1 MNNFER
7 SSVLL
12 PIHIHTH
19 TADSH
24 HTYTLLYTIMVAQAL
39 WHLEL
44 AGGAEVPML
53 VRNDFVITNAS
64 LTDEVADVNARS
76 VVKVAFEPKN
86 PAELNGDDDDDED
99 DMSDDD
105 DEDDLE
111 GLTAED
117 LESDEEDD
125 EAVKQF
131 KQEMRAKIAALPALQ
146 NGESANEASAT
157 GIVGEDDDEDEED
170 DEDFSLSEEPVD
182 IALCA
187 LTPGKIE
194 QVQLNLIFNEEDVV
208 VFKNTGKK

>member
-1 MNNFER
+1 
-7 SSVLL
+7 
-12 PIHIHTH
+12 
-19 TADSH
+19 
-24 HTYTLLYTIMVAQAL
+24 MVAQAL

-86 PAELNGDDDDDED
+86 PAELNGDDEDDE
-99 DMSDDD
+99 DMSDDE

-111 GLTAED
+111 GLTPED
-117 LESDEEDD
+117 LESEDEDD
-125 EAVKQF
+125 EAVKEF
-131 KQEMRAKIAALPALQ
+131 KQEMRAKISAAIH
-146 NGESANEASAT
+146 GDKGKSKVKSNEVSASAIAT
-157 GIVGEDDDEDEED
+157 EEDDDDEDEDDEDED

-194 QVQLNLIFNEEDVV
+194 QVQLNLVFNEEDVV

>member
-1 MNNFER
+1 
-7 SSVLL
+7 
-12 PIHIHTH
+12 
-19 TADSH
+19 
-24 HTYTLLYTIMVAQAL
+24 MVAQAL

-86 PAELNGDDDDDED
+86 PAELNGGDDEDED
-99 DMSDDD
+99 DMSDSD

-117 LESDEEDD
+117 LESDDEDD
-125 EAVKQF
+125 EAVKEF
-131 KQEMRAKIAALPALQ
+131 KQEMRAKIAALPALD
-146 NGESANEASAT
+146 GEKANEASAAGVT
-157 GIVGEDDDEDEED
+157 TEEDEDDDEED

-182 IALCA
+182 IAICA

-194 QVQLNLIFNEEDVV
+194 QVQLNLTFNEEDVV

>member
-1 MNNFER
+1 
-7 SSVLL
+7 
-12 PIHIHTH
+12 
-19 TADSH
+19 
-24 HTYTLLYTIMVAQAL
+24 MVAQAL

-86 PAELNGDDDDDED
+86 PAELNGDDEDDE

-111 GLTAED
+111 GLTPKD

-125 EAVKQF
+125 EAVKEF
-131 KQEMRAKIAALPALQ
+131 KQEMRAKISAAI
-146 NGESANEASAT
+146 NGDKSKTKSNEVSASAIAT
-157 GIVGEDDDEDEED
+157 EEDDDDEDDEAED

-194 QVQLNLIFNEEDVV
+194 QVQLNLVFNEEDVV

>member
-1 MNNFER
+1 
-7 SSVLL
+7 
-12 PIHIHTH
+12 
-19 TADSH
+19 
-24 HTYTLLYTIMVAQAL
+24 MVAQAL

-86 PAELNGDDDDDED
+86 PAELNGDDDEDDE
-99 DMSDDD
+99 DMSDDE

-111 GLTAED
+111 GLTPED
-117 LESDEEDD
+117 LESDNEDD
-125 EAVKQF
+125 EAVKEF
-131 KQEMRAKIAALPALQ
+131 KQEMRAKISAAIH
-146 NGESANEASAT
+146 GDKSKSKTKTKSNEVSASAIAT
-157 GIVGEDDDEDEED
+157 EEDDDDEDDEDED

>member
-1 MNNFER
+1 
-7 SSVLL
+7 
-12 PIHIHTH
+12 
-19 TADSH
+19 
-24 HTYTLLYTIMVAQAL
+24 MVAQAL

-64 LTDEVADVNARS
+64 LTDEVTDVNARS

-86 PAELNGDDDDDED
+86 PAELNGDDDE
-99 DMSDDD
+99 DMSDEDDD

-111 GLTAED
+111 GLTPED

-125 EAVKQF
+125 EAVKEF
-131 KQEMRAKIAALPALQ
+131 KQEMRAKISAAI
-146 NGESANEASAT
+146 NGDKPKTKSNEVSASAIAT
-157 GIVGEDDDEDEED
+157 EEDDADEDEDDED

-194 QVQLNLIFNEEDVV
+194 QVQLNLVFNEEDVV

>member
-1 MNNFER
+1 
-7 SSVLL
+7 
-12 PIHIHTH
+12 
-19 TADSH
+19 
-24 HTYTLLYTIMVAQAL
+24 MVAQAL

-86 PAELNGDDDDDED
+86 PAELNGDDEDDE

-111 GLTAED
+111 GLTPED

-125 EAVKQF
+125 EAVKEF
-131 KQEMRAKIAALPALQ
+131 KQEMRAKISAAI
-146 NGESANEASAT
+146 NGDKPKTKSNEVSASAIAT
-157 GIVGEDDDEDEED
+157 EEDDDDEDEDEDEDED

-194 QVQLNLIFNEEDVV
+194 QVQLNLVFNEEDVV